1 MNLQSQEREI
11 AKENCVYWDFC
22 SSESVQTVVITLDSL
37 FHSFCD
43 NSPSYLH
50 SGFSLFSSMFFTQS
64 KFRWEGT
71 LHYISLQNVTD
82 AIRAM

>member
-11 AKENCVYWDFC
+11 AKEDCVYWDFC
-22 SSESVQTVVITLDSL
+22 PSESVQTVFITLDSL
-37 FHSFCD
+37 FHSFGD
-43 NSPSYLH
+43 NLPSYLH
-50 SGFSLFSSMFFTQS
+50 SVFYLFSLVFFTQS

-71 LHYISLQNVTD
+71 LHYIYLQNVTD